1 MNVMNTYSIRVMTKR
16 WGRVALGNRKLGREA
31 RAHSSAEASEP
42 EAFASPQV
50 LYCGVF
56 VGSVVARRAASC
68 PFQPPVPRAFR
79 RMDGTALLW
88 FITLPP
94 ALFYLSVSRFRA
106 TAKRT
111 RTTTVFKCHRVCATD
126 SAERHDGHHFP
137 LLLIPHIFFWNRPE
151 FNRLGVGE
159 RNAFNEQTRTSYR
172 VGHPMSPHPCNT
184 PSDCADRRNK
194 RGIGWPG
201 RP

>member
-16 WGRVALGNRKLGREA
+16 WGRVALGNKKLGRAA

-50 LYCGVF
+50 RYCGVF

-79 RMDGTALLW
+79 RMDGTTLLW
-88 FITLPP
+88 FVTLPP

-137 LLLIPHIFFWNRPE
+137 LLLIPHIFFWSI
-151 FNRLGVGE
+151 G
-159 RNAFNEQTRTSYR
+159 RNSIDSEWVSVMLSTSKHAHH
-172 VGHPMSPHPCNT
+172 VTLIQGGGSPDVPT
-184 PSDCADRRNK
+184 SV
-194 RGIGWPG
+194 
-201 RP
+201 